1 MRLVTQYVAVGSAR
15 SPVVVRREKYTRIN
29 DEIIDGR
36 LIPGIPR
43 YTDESPRALYI
54 RSLVEVEQD
63 DDGIYLECDSLCHN
77 WHREIM
83 NREAGYEI
91 FHRGMIKVLC
101 MLTTGIAG
109 DWRRE
114 LSPTNHSSVSQ
125 VCELIRLHHMT
136 LFRVPSNAPREY
148 SSRDMLTLGRRL
160 FTIRHSE
167 EYLVLSQAIYTIAE
181 HRNVYL
187 DKLEKLAAQLA
198 SVEDQ
203 GDPGENESDQ
213 NTIMAHSKTH
223 GSIISRS
230 STLSEAVTQAS
241 RIVAQGRTAT
251 PLRPAVTVSFSE
263 ELARSVVRRAARVET
278 ISDPT
283 NSSGSPTR
291 SNVGESK
298 SVRRV
303 PVYLNP
309 EFELAL
315 RRRRAAIECG
325 SDTD

>member
-1 MRLVTQYVAVGSAR
+1 MRLVNQYVAVGSAR
-15 SPVVVRREKYTRIN
+15 SPVVIGRGKYARVN

-36 LIPGIPR
+36 LIPGVPR
-43 YTDESPRALYI
+43 YTDESLRARYI
-54 RSLVEVEQD
+54 RSLIAVEQD

-101 MLTTGIAG
+101 MLTTGIVG

-125 VCELIRLHHMT
+125 VCELMRLHHMT

-148 SSRDMLTLGRRL
+148 SSRDMMTLGRRL

-167 EYLVLSQAIYTIAE
+167 EYLVLSQAIYTIVE

-187 DKLEKLAAQLA
+187 DKLEKLSAQLA
-198 SVEDQ
+198 NMEDQ
-203 GDPGENESDQ
+203 GESEKNGSEH
-213 NTIMAHSKTH
+213 NTIMAHNETQ
-223 GSIISRS
+223 GSAVSRS
-230 STLSEAVTQAS
+230 NTLSEVITQAS
-241 RIVAQGRTAT
+241 RIMAQSKTTT
-251 PLRPAVTVSFSE
+251 PLRPAVTVSFSD
-263 ELARSVVRRAARVET
+263 ELARSVARRAARAGT
-278 ISDPT
+278 KPDST
-283 NSSGSPTR
+283 TSPR
-291 SNVGESK
+291 QVIGSNVDDGK
-298 SVRRV
+298 SIRRV

-309 EFELAL
+309 EFESAL
-315 RRRRAAIECG
+315 RRRRAALKCD